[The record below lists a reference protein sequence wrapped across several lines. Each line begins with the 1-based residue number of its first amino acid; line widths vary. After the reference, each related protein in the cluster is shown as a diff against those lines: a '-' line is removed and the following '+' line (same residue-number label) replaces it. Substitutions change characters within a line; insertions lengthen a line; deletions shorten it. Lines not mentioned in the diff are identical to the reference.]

1 MTNNVQAKRLINN
14 HNYVILDP
22 SHHVSLIYI
31 NLVKRGPMSKQT
43 KPKVHYAW
51 IILLLAFIALLSAQG
66 VRLSF
71 GAFITPWEEE
81 FSTSRGVISLVAFI
95 SYIVFAISQPYV
107 GKLIDT
113 YGIRPIISIS
123 SLLIGVSTILT
134 FFVTAPWQLMI
145 LYGVIASIGF
155 GGASNVVGTIA
166 VTNWFSKKKGFA
178 LGLMSAGT
186 AAGQLLLV
194 PLSLVLNEQF
204 GWKTTVLI
212 LGSFL
217 TFIITPLLFF
227 FIRTYPSEKS
237 LLAYG
242 EEETLNNEQS
252 TQSKAIKQVLSI
264 FQLLKRKEFLFL
276 MIPFFVCG
284 VTTTGLMDTHL
295 IPFAQYCGFS
305 PTMTGTAVSLLAGFN
320 ILGTVLSGYLADRWS
335 SRYILA
341 FLYGTRAFTIVLLL
355 IIVNN
360 TSVFG
365 FFISQSHLLI
375 IFAISFGVVNFATVA
390 PTVKLATDY
399 FKELSVG
406 AVIGWLYLSH
416 QLGSAIGSFLPG
428 VLFEMTGGY
437 DISFYASILLLI
449 IATCMSMLLPSPE
462 QVVKP
467 QKS

>member
-1 MTNNVQAKRLINN
+1 MKE
-14 HNYVILDP
+14 H
-22 SHHVSLIYI
+22 
-31 NLVKRGPMSKQT
+31 T
-43 KPKVHYAW
+43 KPKIHYAW
-51 IILLLAFIALLSAQG
+51 FILLLVFIALLSSQG

-81 FSTSRGVISLVAFI
+81 FSTSRSVISLVAFI

-113 YGIRPIISIS
+113 YGIRTIFTIS
-123 SLLIGVSTILT
+123 SLIIGISMILT

-155 GGASNVVGTIA
+155 GGSSNVVGSIA
-166 VTNWFSKKKGFA
+166 VANWFVKKKGFA

-194 PLSLVLNEQF
+194 PLSLILNEQF
-204 GWKTTVLI
+204 GWQTTVLL
-212 LGSFL
+212 LGAFL
-217 TFIITPLLFF
+217 TFIISPLIYI
-227 FIRTYPSEKS
+227 FIRTYPSQKGIR
-237 LLAYG
+237 AYG
-242 EEETLNNEQS
+242 DAETLKADSPAPSKS
-252 TQSKAIKQVLSI
+252 TKQVLSI

-276 MIPFFVCG
+276 MFPFFVCG

-335 SRYILA
+335 SKYILT
-341 FLYGTRAFTIVLLL
+341 FLYGFRALTIVLLL
-355 IIVNN
+355 VIVNN
-360 TSVFG
+360 VTLFG
-365 FFISQSHLLI
+365 FVISQSHLLI
-375 IFAISFGVVNFATVA
+375 LFAISFGVVSFATVA

-399 FKELSVG
+399 FKDLSVG
-406 AVIGWLYLSH
+406 AVIGWLFLSH
-416 QLGSAIGSFLPG
+416 QVGSALGSLIPG

-437 DISFYASILLLI
+437 DISFIASILLLL
-449 IATCMSMLLPSPE
+449 IASGMCMLLPSTKH
-462 QVVKP
+462 VVKP
-467 QKS
+467 